1 MNRVAQA
8 ANIARFAGKLPAYAR
23 LTMQFRPL
31 PNGRIAAQT
40 TSAGRVTG
48 SFAVYEKQI
57 DENGMTVQYT
67 KTTYDPFG
75 TIINVKDKIHGGVFP

>member
-1 MNRVAQA
+1 MNRLAQA
-8 ANIARFAGKLPAYAR
+8 ANIARFAGKLPANAR
-23 LTMQFRPL
+23 STMQFRPL
-31 PNGRIAAQT
+31 PNGGIAAQA

-57 DENGMTVQYT
+57 DENGNSVQFT

-75 TIINVKDKIHGGVFP
+75 TIINVKDKIHGGVVP

>member
-1 MNRVAQA
+1 MNRLAQA
-8 ANIARFAGKLPAYAR
+8 ANIARLVGKLPANAR
-23 LTMQFRPL
+23 SSVQFRPL
-31 PNGRIAAQT
+31 PNGGLAAQA

-57 DENGMTVQYT
+57 DADGVTVQYS

-75 TIINVKDKIHGGVFP
+75 IIINVKDKLAGGVFP